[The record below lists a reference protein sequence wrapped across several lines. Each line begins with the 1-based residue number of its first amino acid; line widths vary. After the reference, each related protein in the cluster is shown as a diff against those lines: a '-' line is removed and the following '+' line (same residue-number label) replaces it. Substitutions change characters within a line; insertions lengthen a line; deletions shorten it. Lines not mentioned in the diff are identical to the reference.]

1 MDGGRTQGMGPIERG
16 CVMNYAK
23 KLRSAKYVV
32 DLRATRKMLIRDD
45 FEWHDWLQD
54 ELCSLPYDDNND
66 AFAVFRLAETMR
78 DVADALEQRVMASCE
93 LQSVC

>member
-1 MDGGRTQGMGPIERG
+1 MM
-16 CVMNYAK
+16 
-23 KLRSAKYVV
+23 
-32 DLRATRKMLIRDD
+32 RKMLIRDD

-54 ELCSLPYDDNND
+54 EPCSLPYDERMEIIVGSITHNNDD